1 MEIEDAMFSLG
12 VDDKIIQGLD
22 AMIEYYRR
30 GSRTGLQHALTE
42 HVPGAT
48 APPESRL
55 IVSSIS
61 FHIYFWHVSSLWLR

>member
-61 FHIYFWHVSSLWLR
+61 FHIYALYKQSF